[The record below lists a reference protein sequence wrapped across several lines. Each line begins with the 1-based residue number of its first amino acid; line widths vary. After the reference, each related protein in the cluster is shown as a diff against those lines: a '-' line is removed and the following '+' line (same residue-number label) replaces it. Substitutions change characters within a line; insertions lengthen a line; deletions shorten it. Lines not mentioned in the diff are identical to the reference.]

1 MNNNNEKSILG
12 FIGSIIFVIVFFI
25 VLTIIFIERHMTSML
40 TFLAPLFGVVFAI
53 MVGSFVMSARNMAN
67 SNKQQSKPKQSEW
80 DRLGIKPNDFSVD
93 QSKYSSNKKKSQSK
107 GNPDKPKPT
116 VVVDYEKEYK
126 ELEIDG
132 NQILTKVLSESID
145 EEGKNWKESFKR
157 RLNSS
162 YDPSKE

>member
-1 MNNNNEKSILG
+1 MNNQNEKSILG
-12 FIGSIIFVIVFFI
+12 FIGSVIFVIVFFV
-25 VLTIIFIERHMTSML
+25 VLTIVFIERHMTSML

-53 MVGSFVMSARNMAN
+53 MVGTFVYNAKNMAN
-67 SNKQQSKPKQSEW
+67 ANKQESRPKQSEW

-93 QSKYSSNKKKSQSK
+93 QTKYSSNKKKSQTK
-107 GNPDKPKPT
+107 DNLDKPKPT

-126 ELEIDG
+126 ELENDG

-162 YDPSKE
+162 FDPSKE